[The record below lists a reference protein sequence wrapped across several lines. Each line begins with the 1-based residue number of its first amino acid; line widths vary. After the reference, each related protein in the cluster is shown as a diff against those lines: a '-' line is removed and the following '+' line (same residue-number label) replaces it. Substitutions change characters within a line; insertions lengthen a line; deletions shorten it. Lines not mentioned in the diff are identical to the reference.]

1 MHLKKR
7 RAPKKKVNLS
17 SDILAL
23 HIGTNREI
31 ECRPADLEPQ
41 VINELSD
48 IRQLLEAKVP
58 LLPQELIDV
67 YDLQIEQRP
76 LLYLIET

>member
-1 MHLKKR
+1 MDFKKRGRLKKK
-7 RAPKKKVNLS
+7 ANLS

-23 HIGTNREI
+23 HIGTNSEVER
-31 ECRPADLEPQ
+31 RPAHLEPQ
-41 VINELSD
+41 LINELSD
-48 IRQLLEAKVP
+48 IRKLLETKVS

-67 YDLQIEQRP
+67 YNLQTEQRP

>member
-7 RAPKKKVNLS
+7 GRPKKEANLS
-17 SDILAL
+17 TDILAL
-23 HIGTNREI
+23 DIGTNSEVD
-31 ECRPADLEPQ
+31 CRPAHLEPQ
-41 VINELSD
+41 AINELSD

-67 YDLQIEQRP
+67 YDLQIEQ
-76 LLYLIET
+76 

>member
-1 MHLKKR
+1 MYLKKR
-7 RAPKKKVNLS
+7 RSPKKKVNLS

-23 HIGTNREI
+23 HIGTNSEI
-31 ECRPADLEPQ
+31 ECRPAHLEPQ